1 LPRVDKMIEIK
12 HVGRI
17 KNNQK
22 RVIVAYRT
30 LPGESDSALVVMTES
45 LTSDQHDAII
55 KLVESPAGQSAY
67 EFAEVMARVRFPDG
81 GLILQSLHL
90 AGKLI
95 KVQTSAVE
103 MLPNMHTSINLAQL
117 NQLIAEQKG
126 MSVNDLALSNGVKIE
141 EVASINEMPDV
152 DSMVVAESQV
162 AKINTEP
169 LSDTDLAKQFRSQA
183 DRLSK
188 EAADLRRRAEE
199 LVPTKKK
206 STVTQ
211 DS

>member
-1 LPRVDKMIEIK
+1 MIEIK

-95 KVQTSAVE
+95 IVQTSAVE